1 MGKFSL
7 GDEFSKKDI
16 VTEDTTS
23 TKKTSKYSS
32 FLESQISEPVKQE
45 ASVNSKRINM
55 AFTPGNIELI
65 EKLVEKYN
73 INRTFLINSIVRII
87 TISDVNEY
95 LKNERI
101 LRSKAGV
108 IKGKPKQKRITL
120 RIDDDNYQKVSSEA
134 DVRNQT
140 ITQYVNLLLEIFE
153 NDMIAE

>member
-45 ASVNSKRINM
+45 ASV
-55 AFTPGNIELI
+55 IELI